1 MLPLAHHRTNSVN
14 FCILHMK
21 SARDSQLMPAS
32 VEAKFSSNCPDEDA
46 TRVSIGA
53 SSEHCGVNAVNV

>member
-1 MLPLAHHRTNSVN
+1 
-14 FCILHMK
+14 MK

-53 SSEHCGVNAVNV
+53 SSEHCGVNAVNAVNV